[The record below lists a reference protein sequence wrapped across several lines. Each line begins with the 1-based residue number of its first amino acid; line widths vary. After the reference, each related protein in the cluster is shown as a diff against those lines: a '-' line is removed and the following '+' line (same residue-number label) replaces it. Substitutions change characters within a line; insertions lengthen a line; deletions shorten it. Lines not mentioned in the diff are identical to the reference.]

1 MTRKSKKSAVNY
13 KDTFL
18 LIIIGVGVGWL
29 VGLSIS
35 SVLHIILGSI
45 IALVAGA
52 VGALVGLEQGARD
65 KSESSPDNEESS
77 PDRAFT
83 LRSSRESATTI
94 NPLPLTMLVIG
105 LGIGSVAGIY
115 ARTNDIFGPDPQ
127 KFARK
132 WAGTGL
138 DEKKIQQ
145 RLFDQLY
152 PPKEVAEDSETK
164 VTSSSHSEVSPST
177 GIQNPSANIQNSNS
191 SAPPDIAGERKVNTS
206 KTKPP
211 THNQEKE
218 DNPVTR
224 RLTSGLWEVTVEDCQ
239 MLRLKH
245 GDELR
250 TRLKALGDKRIIEL
264 VANCKGDHCLEDI
277 KESVCRNP
285 K

>member
-1 MTRKSKKSAVNY
+1 MPRKSKKPGVNY
-13 KDTFL
+13 KDTVL

-65 KSESSPDNEESS
+65 IPESSPDKEVTLSS
-77 PDRAFT
+77 
-83 LRSSRESATTI
+83 LRESAITI

-115 ARTNDIFGPDPQ
+115 VRTNDIFGPDPQ

-138 DEKKIQQ
+138 DEKKIQR

-152 PPKEVAEDSETK
+152 PPKEVAEDSETG
-164 VTSSSHSEVSPST
+164 VTPSSHHEVSPSAD
-177 GIQNPSANIQNSNS
+177 IQNPNANIQNLNT
-191 SAPPDIAGERKVNTS
+191 SAPPNIAGEKNANTS
-206 KTKPP
+206 QAKAS
-211 THNQEKE
+211 THNQERE
-218 DNPVTR
+218 DNPTTR
-224 RLTSGLWEVTVEDCQ
+224 RLAAGLWEVTVEDCQ

-250 TRLKALGDKRIIEL
+250 TRLKALGDKRLIDL
-264 VANCKGDHCLEDI
+264 VDHCKDDNCLEDI